1 MAKPALIKIP
11 TEPIGSISRPVD
23 LTERIAMSDSEDPNL
38 APLCEH
44 AIRDT
49 IERFEATG
57 SPVVTNGEQKKY
69 HNFFTYCVH
78 GIPNTAPDLNNLA
91 PSRFSPEERTHV
103 GVPICTASG
112 LDSKYSADVDYA
124 ELLPS
129 LFELK
134 AGNFY
139 IALAG
144 EPDRRRALKIIHKYL
159 KPNQRIF
166 VGVLA
171 PIDQHIETPEE
182 KSDRSFEL
190 GKNCRWC

>member
-1 MAKPALIKIP
+1 
-11 TEPIGSISRPVD
+11 
-23 LTERIAMSDSEDPNL
+23 
-38 APLCEH
+38 
-44 AIRDT
+44 
-49 IERFEATG
+49 
-57 SPVVTNGEQKKY
+57 
-69 HNFFTYCVH
+69 
-78 GIPNTAPDLNNLA
+78 
-91 PSRFSPEERTHV
+91 
-103 GVPICTASG
+103 
-112 LDSKYSADVDYA
+112 
-124 ELLPS
+124 LLPS

-190 GKNCRWC
+190 GKNCRIGSILRLDEVIERGDCSA